1 MLGSSELLFLCRVKE
16 GIDVSEK
23 IKVSII
29 GFGNVG
35 RYAYLCV
42 EEQRDMEIMGVFV
55 RDVQKYKEKYMQ
67 IYPKACELM
76 YPLSEI
82 TSLKEEIDVCLLCIP
97 SRSVPETAYSL
108 LEQGINTVDSYDI
121 HNNIW
126 EYKEKADL
134 IARENNSVAIV
145 SAGWDPGT
153 DSVIR
158 FLMELIA
165 PNGITFT
172 NFGPGMSMGHSTAV
186 KAFEEVIDAV
196 SYTIPK
202 GRGLHMRLVYVLPKE
217 NADKKKLEQKIKQ
230 DPYFV
235 HDETHVKFVSTY
247 EELKRIKSEGHG
259 VLLERYG
266 KTIDS
271 PNQVLKFEMKINN
284 PATTAQIMVCSARAT
299 MKLSPGAYTLLEVPL
314 ITLADLPPKEVI
326 KRLY

>member
-1 MLGSSELLFLCRVKE
+1 MSK
-16 GIDVSEK
+16 K
-23 IKVSII
+23 IKIGII

-35 RYAYLCV
+35 QYAYLGV
-42 EEQRDMEIMGVFV
+42 EEQKDMEVRGIFV

-67 IYPKACELM
+67 SYPKACELM
-76 YPLSEI
+76 YSLTEI
-82 TSLKEEIDVCLLCIP
+82 PTLKEELDVCLLCIP
-97 SRSVPETAYSL
+97 SRSVPETTFSL
-108 LEQGINTVDSYDI
+108 LKLGINTIDSYDI
-121 HNNIW
+121 HDKIW
-126 EYKEKADL
+126 EYKEKATL
-134 IARENNSVAIV
+134 IARENNSVAII

-172 NFGPGMSMGHSTAV
+172 NFGPGVSMGHTTAL

-202 GRGLHMRLVYVLPKE
+202 GNGLHMRLVYVLSKE
-217 NADKKKLEQKIKQ
+217 NADRKTLEQKIKQ

-247 EELKRIKSEGHG
+247 EELERVKSEGHG

-266 KTIDS
+266 KTIGS
-271 PNQVLKFEMKINN
+271 PNQVLKFNMKVNN
-284 PATTAQIMVCSARAT
+284 PATTAQVMVSSARST
-299 MKLSPGAYTLLEVPL
+299 MKLPPGAYTLLEIPL
-314 ITLADLPPKEVI
+314 ITLVDSLPEEVI

>member
-1 MLGSSELLFLCRVKE
+1 MSK
-16 GIDVSEK
+16 K
-23 IKVSII
+23 IKIGII

-35 RYAYLCV
+35 QYAYLGV
-42 EEQRDMEIMGVFV
+42 EEQKDMEVRGIFV

-67 IYPKACELM
+67 SYPKACELM
-76 YPLSEI
+76 YSLTEI
-82 TSLKEEIDVCLLCIP
+82 PSLKEELDVCLLCIP
-97 SRSVPETAYSL
+97 SRSVPETTFSL
-108 LEQGINTVDSYDI
+108 LKLGINTTDSYDI
-121 HNNIW
+121 HNKIW
-126 EYKEKADL
+126 EYKEKATS
-134 IARENNSVAIV
+134 IAKENNSVAII

-172 NFGPGMSMGHSTAV
+172 NFGPGMSMGHSTAL

-202 GRGLHMRLVYVLPKE
+202 GNGLHMRLVYILPKE
-217 NADKKKLEQKIKQ
+217 NADRKTLEQKIKQ
-230 DPYFV
+230 DPYFI

-247 EELKRIKSEGHG
+247 EELERVKSEGHG

-266 KTIDS
+266 KTIGS
-271 PNQVLKFEMKINN
+271 PNQVLKFNMKVNN
-284 PATTAQIMVCSARAT
+284 PATTAQVMVSSARST
-299 MKLSPGAYTLLEVPL
+299 MKLPPGAYTLLEIPL
-314 ITLADLPPKEVI
+314 ITLVDSLPEEVI